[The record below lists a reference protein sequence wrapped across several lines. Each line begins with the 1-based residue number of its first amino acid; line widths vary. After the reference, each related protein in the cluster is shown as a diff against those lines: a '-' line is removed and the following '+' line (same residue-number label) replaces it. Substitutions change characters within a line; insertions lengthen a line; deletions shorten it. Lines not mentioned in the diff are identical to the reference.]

1 MKNVMRKC
9 LLAFMLVP
17 ALASAGSWWNN
28 DWKFRKEISFDLS
41 TASADVAN
49 SVDDVPVLVRLSS
62 GNFGYFADVKADGSD
77 FRFVAGDDKTPL
89 KFHVERFDATNQ
101 MAFLWVQV
109 PKLVGGSKTDKI
121 FLYYGNP
128 DAQAAGDAA
137 TTYDADQSLVLHFG
151 GEGMPLDATAYKNN
165 VAESTAETAPASF
178 SAAGLKFTGKE
189 SAKVAASPSLEI
201 TAKGATLSVWVRY
214 DAAQGSATV
223 VSATDGSREIALGV
237 QGLRPVARVLGTT
250 ISATADAPAGAW
262 HHLAVTVGGGKAI
275 LYVDGMA
282 VGNAPATLTN
292 MNAAVVLGNGFAG
305 ELDEVEVSR
314 TVRTPD
320 WVKAS
325 VKAQGP
331 DGNLVSYGA
340 DGQKEGGGGSYIG
353 IIAKNLTA
361 DGWVVIGI
369 CFFMLLVAAV
379 LMVMKAFY
387 LSRVEKA
394 NAAFLETYSKI
405 AGDVTVIPT
414 GREGTASPDAA
425 WASSTLFRLYATGMD
440 ELFKRI
446 VPGKSSVEGVY
457 LSEQS
462 IEAIRAS
469 IDAASTRMQQQLAAR
484 MVLLTIAISGG
495 PFLGLLG
502 TVVGV
507 MITFAAIAAAGDVN
521 VNAIAPGVAAAL
533 AATVAGLL
541 VAIPSLFGY
550 NWLNTRIKAVGADNR
565 VFADE
570 VIARLAEQHS
580 GER

>member
-1 MKNVMRKC
+1 MKKLMRSL
-9 LLAFMLVP
+9 LLALLLVP
-17 ALASAGSWWNN
+17 IMASAGSWWSN
-28 DWKFRKEISFDLS
+28 DWKFRKEITFDLS
-41 TASADVAN
+41 TAAADVAN
-49 SVDDVPVLVRLSS
+49 SVDELPVLIRLSA
-62 GNFGYFADVKADGSD
+62 GNFGYFGDVKPDGSD

-89 KFHVERFDATNQ
+89 KFHVERFDSQNQ
-101 MAFLWVQV
+101 MAFLWVRV

-121 FLYYGNP
+121 YLYYGNP
-128 DAQAAGDAA
+128 DAASAGEAAS
-137 TTYDADQSLVLHFG
+137 TYDADQSVVAHFG
-151 GEGMPLDATAYKNN
+151 GDGLPRDETAYKNN
-165 VAESTAETAPASF
+165 FTESSAEAASASF
-178 SAAGLKFTGKE
+178 SASGLKFTGKE
-189 SAKVAASPSLEI
+189 TAKIPASPSLEL
-201 TAKGATLSVWVRY
+201 TGKGVTLSAWVKF
-214 DAAQGSATV
+214 DGPQTANATI
-223 VSATDGSREIALGV
+223 VSASDGAREIALAV
-237 QGLRPVARVLGTT
+237 QGLKPIARVLGAS
-250 ISATADAPAGAW
+250 ISGSADVVAGAW
-262 HHLAVTVGGGKAI
+262 HHLAVTVGGGKAV
-275 LYVDGMA
+275 LYVDGVIA
-282 VGNAPATLTN
+282 GNTAATITTF
-292 MNAAVVLGNGFAG
+292 NAAISVGSGFVG
-305 ELDEVEVSR
+305 DLDEVEVSR

-320 WVKAS
+320 WIKAS

-331 DGNLVSYGA
+331 EGNLLAYGA

-369 CFFMLLVAAV
+369 CFFMLLVAIV
-379 LMVMKAFY
+379 LMVMKALY
-387 LSRVEKA
+387 LSRVERA
-394 NAAFLETYSKI
+394 NAAFLDTYSKI
-405 AGDVTVIPT
+405 SGDVTTIPT
-414 GREGTASPDAA
+414 GRDGSTPNAEWS
-425 WASSTLFRLYATGMD
+425 SSTLFRLYATGMD

-446 VPGKSSVEGVY
+446 VPGKVSVEGVY

-469 IDAASTRMQQQLAAR
+469 IDGSMTRMQQHLSAR

-550 NWLNTRIKAVGADNR
+550 NWLNTRIKAVAADNR

-570 VIARLAEQHS
+570 VIARLAEQHT